1 MNEDLNQGGIPMFG
15 KNGTALSQAERAEI
29 AKRRGVCLNCGCR
42 THDVKFMG
50 RKPLT
55 NDDVYQ
61 GVCIK
66 CNHSAVPP
74 QISREWLARNAQ
86 VSHLQPMNRFRVAAN
101 VVRVAHVS
109 PVRQRGPMHPVP
121 QQTSQTMS
129 RGHNSSIHSPSAV
142 SQHDYRRGSHFPLD
156 SSGRTDSVH
165 GSDVGYSLQQ
175 NGSNHSHLRAPPP
188 LEQHDYL
195 RGASVQLNLS
205 GRMDS
210 TQGSGVDS
218 FATSNVSSHSQP
230 RAPAQQ
236 QQNWSMRSGSND
248 STSTNQSDTE
258 DFRGPRGVN
267 SVTVMEELRAQKNQP
282 DVVKHYLHAVR
293 NLTPIDGPMKD
304 LKAIMDMYRGH
315 AKFMMLSVGALWGI
329 ASTSKEKKVEAVS
342 IGCLDQIF
350 EMLRGTTTRDD
361 VDTVIWTF
369 GSLSCLA
376 RVASNRSVI
385 LQKQGVETMLVAIK
399 RHERDPCVFEW
410 GCRALF
416 ALVGGFE
423 GFEADGTTKISF
435 EREISKIESDGGIR
449 VIVGTMELH
458 PTDSE
463 ALWWALNLLLSM
475 AKEQTD
481 PDRRLI
487 HMMNE
492 EDLAS
497 ICVKVL
503 KAGVSPECSI
513 RCQEMLLLLLSYD
526 PHQVMQHPPIECI
539 EPVVQ
544 GLMEHLQNMSLHEAS
559 AIFLGHVAQQDS
571 EAKRRILQGPL
582 VHVMLSSMANVPQNL
597 PLQRAITNLLWTLS
611 SDEESFDYSIL
622 RETMQS
628 IKNAI
633 ASNPNDKELSTAV
646 SGFVANVAGRARGQ
660 PDSIPFDI
668 LIPLAKNAG
677 KQGSRALFA
686 VSGCFPEFAELLV
699 SGDAIGQL
707 MEGLSNSSLDIQA
720 SSVAT
725 LLIVSASD
733 AARTKVIANGGLETA
748 SAALL
753 TTKSELLAENL
764 LQLVMTLVI
773 SDSKAAL
780 EIPNELV
787 TTILQTLKNFPNHTK
802 LCFSTIRNVLL
813 MVVPGVRSV
822 STDGL
827 VDSILRTIDAPTS
840 PDDEVIEACG
850 ALWSFVSSQAPK
862 DTNLLS
868 RIYVSIV
875 RLCQQHSS
883 TDAEYNAPVLAEAS
897 GAMAAIMRCIR
908 DCPISIPDADIDLI
922 VGMLDVV
929 IERDVQNVVLMDRF
943 MDVISS
949 LCCSWKEILIQYG
962 VVVVVI
968 DCMVEHEGI
977 ESIQEKGC
985 TILASLASTE
995 NLQDILSI
1003 AETDGIDIIV
1013 SAFAGFTENVIIQT
1027 DACRALSHLSIDHES
1042 RMLISSQGGLMLL
1055 ANVMNQYRDEVPLLE
1070 AASSALLHLSSD
1082 ADEQILIGSNVV
1094 PIVVATLRDHQISP
1108 TLHEKCLGVLQNV
1121 SMRSSNS
1128 KRVIADAGAI
1138 SAVVYSMRE
1147 FMGTPSV
1154 LERCYSTLRSLAAE
1168 QANQRIIAREGAIV
1182 MAINGMMACIDS
1194 GKVQKQACEY
1204 LSVLASADS
1213 EHKKAI
1219 RDLGGVDAIVY
1230 AMWAHNH
1237 SDVVL
1242 IEACRLFAT
1251 LAVAAGQGNNNS
1263 SNSSEDVLLS
1273 ISDGEI
1279 SAILAA
1285 MRRFPYSERLQ
1296 EHACEALRNV
1306 LQSKKNVEVVWPQ
1319 RSDVEQLISAASSR
1333 FPERCS
1339 HYATQ
1344 ILVCLG

>member
-1 MNEDLNQGGIPMFG
+1 MFG

-74 QISREWLARNAQ
+74 QISRDWLARNSQ
-86 VSHLQPMNRFRVAAN
+86 VSHVQPMNRFRVAAN

-121 QQTSQTMS
+121 QSASQNMA
-129 RGHNSSIHSPSAV
+129 RGHNSSMHSPGAV
-142 SQHDYRRGSHFPLD
+142 SQHDYRLGSSFPLD
-156 SSGRTDSVH
+156 SSGRTELAH
-165 GSDVGYSLQQ
+165 GSDVGYSLQHS
-175 NGSNHSHLRAPPP
+175 GSNHSHLRAPPP
-188 LEQHDYL
+188 IQQQDYL
-195 RGASVQLNLS
+195 RGAPLQSNLS

-210 TQGSGVDS
+210 AHGSGVDS
-218 FATSNVSSHSQP
+218 FASAHGSGVDSFHSFPSSNGSNHSQR
-230 RAPAQQ
+230 RAPPTEQQ
-236 QQNWSMRSGSND
+236 YWRTPSGSND
-248 STSTNQSDTE
+248 SISTNQSDTE
-258 DFRGPRGVN
+258 DFRGPRGVDSA
-267 SVTVMEELRAQKNQP
+267 SVMHELRVQKNQP
-282 DVVKHYLHAVR
+282 EIVKNYLHAVR
-293 NLTPIDGPMKD
+293 NLTPNDGSMKD
-304 LKAIMDMYRGH
+304 LKAIMNMYQGH

-342 IGCLDQIF
+342 IGCLDLIL
-350 EMLRGTTTRDD
+350 EMLRGVTTRDD

-399 RHERDPCVFEW
+399 RHERDPCVFVW

-423 GFEADGTTKISF
+423 ADSTRKISV

-449 VIVGTMELH
+449 ALVGTMELH

-463 ALWWALNLLLSM
+463 AVWWALNLLLSM
-475 AKEQTD
+475 AKEHKD
-481 PDRRLI
+481 PERSLI
-487 HMMNE
+487 HLMNE
-492 EDLAS
+492 DDLAS
-497 ICVKVL
+497 ICVKIL
-503 KAGVSPECSI
+503 KAGLSPECSI
-513 RCQEMLLLLLSYD
+513 QCQEMLMFLLSHFPYE
-526 PHQVMQHPPIECI
+526 VNQHPAIECI

-544 GLMEHLQNMSLHEAS
+544 GLVEHPQNMSLHEAS
-559 AIFLGHVAQQDS
+559 AIFLGQVAQQDP
-571 EAKRRILQGPL
+571 EAKRQILQGPG
-582 VHVMLSSMANVPQNL
+582 VHVMLSSMASAPKNL
-597 PLQRAITNLLWTLS
+597 PLQRAITKFLWTLS
-611 SDEESFDYSIL
+611 SDEDSFDYSIL
-622 RETMQS
+622 RETKQS
-628 IKNAI
+628 IRNAI

-646 SGFVANVAGRARGQ
+646 SGFIANVAGRARGQ
-660 PDSIPFDI
+660 PDSLPFDI
-668 LIPLAKNAG
+668 LIPLAKHAG

-686 VSGCFPEFAELLV
+686 VSGCFPEFADLLV
-699 SGDAIGQL
+699 TGGAIDQL
-707 MEGLSNSSLDIQA
+707 MDGLSNSSIEVQA

-725 LLIVSASD
+725 LLIVSASGTS
-733 AARTKVIANGGLETA
+733 RTKVIANGGLETA

-764 LQLVMTLVI
+764 LQLLMTLVI
-773 SDSKAAL
+773 SDSKAAMEL
-780 EIPNELV
+780 PNELV
-787 TTILQTLKNFPNHTK
+787 TTILQTLKNFPKQTK
-802 LCFSTIRNVLL
+802 LCFSTICNVLL
-813 MVVPGVRSV
+813 MVVPGVGSV

-827 VDSILRTIDAPTS
+827 VDSILRTIDAPSS
-840 PDDEVIEACG
+840 PDDVVIEACG

-862 DTNLLS
+862 DTKMLS
-868 RIYVSIV
+868 RIYVSV
-875 RLCQQHSS
+875 LRLCQQHSG
-883 TDAEYNAPVLAEAS
+883 TDTEYNAPVLAEAS
-897 GAMAAIMRCIR
+897 GALAAIMRCTR
-908 DCPISIPDADIDLI
+908 DCPISMPDADIDLI

-929 IERDVQNVVLMDRF
+929 LECDVMNVVLMDRF

-949 LCCSWKEILIQYG
+949 LCFSWKEVLIQFG

-1013 SAFAGFTENVIIQT
+1013 SAFAGFTENMSIQT
-1027 DACRALSHLSIDHES
+1027 DACRALSHLSIDQES
-1042 RMLISSQGGLMLL
+1042 RMLIASQGGLMLL
-1055 ANVMNQYRDEVPLLE
+1055 VNVMNQYRDEVALLE

-1082 ADEQILIGSNVV
+1082 ADEQILTGSNVV
-1094 PIVVATLRDHQISP
+1094 QTVVKTLRHHQISP

-1121 SMRSSNS
+1121 SMRSSHS

-1138 SAVVYSMRE
+1138 EAVVWSMRE

-1154 LERCYSTLRSLAAE
+1154 LERCYSTLRSLAVLE
-1168 QANQRIIAREGAIV
+1168 ANQRIIAREGAIA
-1182 MAINGMMACIDS
+1182 MAIHGMMACIDS

-1204 LSVLASADS
+1204 LSVLASTNS
-1213 EHKKAI
+1213 EHKIAI
-1219 RDLGGVDAIVY
+1219 RDMGGVDAIVY

-1251 LAVAAGQGNNNS
+1251 LAVPVVNQGG
-1263 SNSSEDVLLS
+1263 SEEAPLK

-1279 SAILAA
+1279 SVILAA
-1285 MRRFPYSERLQ
+1285 MRRFPSSERLQ
-1296 EHACEALRNV
+1296 GHACEVLRHV
-1306 LQSKKNVEVVWPQ
+1306 LQSKTNVDVIWPQ

-1339 HYATQ
+1339 HSSMQ
-1344 ILVCLG
+1344 ILACLG